1 MNEQQKKTQFNCK
14 HMNKFIRGPS
24 VPLKWY
30 SLWYSYIV
38 FAKKARGYVRWT
50 GRLIKSWY
58 LRRTYVWRR
67 LSYHHLEEGLLLMA
81 KERYVI
87 RQEDVFCIVS
97 APHRLTCGHK
107 YILHSRLDCWRVIS
121 YSPTERWC
129 PQMLAIHT
137 KLLISGWSPGARTTS
152 MEANLSLLRSY
163 VHRCRASRNKK
174 SAFKYGI
181 FGERLK
187 ENVR

>member
-1 MNEQQKKTQFNCK
+1 MV
-14 HMNKFIRGPS
+14 S
-24 VPLKWY
+24 A
-30 SLWYSYIV
+30 SYICMKETIISS
-38 FAKKARGYVRWT
+38 FG
-50 GRLIKSWY
+50 
-58 LRRTYVWRR
+58 RR
-67 LSYHHLEEGLLLMA
+67 LASDGQRA
-81 KERYVI
+81 I
-87 RQEDVFCIVS
+87 RNPPRGCFLHCQR
-97 APHRLTCGHK
+97 PHRLTCSHK
-107 YILHSRLDCWRVIS
+107 YILHSRIDCWRVIS

-163 VHRCRASRNKK
+163 VHRFRASRNTKFT
-174 SAFKYGI
+174 FKYGI